1 MIFAYNSTA
10 MDNLWTYLQGL
21 SLSVNDR
28 RWLANRLVE
37 STKNEEQLLLDE
49 ARMAIEEMRK
59 QSVANGNSA
68 MTLEEINNEISMARR
83 LRKQSTEI

>member
-37 STKNEEQLLLDE
+37 SIKNEEQLLLDE